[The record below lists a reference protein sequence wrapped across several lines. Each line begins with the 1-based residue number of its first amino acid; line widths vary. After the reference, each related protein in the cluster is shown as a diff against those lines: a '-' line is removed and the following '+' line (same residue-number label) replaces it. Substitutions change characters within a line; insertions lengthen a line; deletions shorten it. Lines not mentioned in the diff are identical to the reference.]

1 MMLIEVIADTLNDA
15 ILAEK
20 AGADRI
26 ELITAVGEGGLTPSY
41 GLIEAVCQAVSIPVS
56 VMVRPHSRSFTYTEQ
71 DVAIMKSDIK
81 ACKDIGAAGV
91 VIGAITSDGK
101 VDEEALS
108 VLLESAEDLD
118 VTYHRAFD
126 HVKNQMEALEVLKS
140 YKQIT
145 RILTSGGAEKAPQ
158 AKEQLQ
164 ELIKSCEGTHLTIM
178 PGSGITPE
186 NIAAFL
192 QDVTPRE
199 IHVGSGVRKNRSLL
213 HEIDVELLQTFKKL
227 CNTAGI

>member
-1 MMLIEVIADTLNDA
+1 MLIEVIADTLNDA

-20 AGADRI
+20 ARADRI

-41 GLIEAVCQAVSIPVS
+41 GLIEAVCHAVSIPVS
-56 VMVRPHSRSFTYTEQ
+56 VMIRPHSRSFTYTQQ

-81 ACKDIGAAGV
+81 ACRDIGAAGI
-91 VIGAITSDGK
+91 VIGAITAENK

-108 VLLESAEDLD
+108 VLLEDIEGLD

-126 HVKNQMEALEVLKS
+126 QVKNQLEALEVLKS
-140 YKQIT
+140 YKQIS

-164 ELIKSCEGTHLTIM
+164 ELINSCEGSHLTIM

-186 NIAAFL
+186 NIEAFL
-192 QDVTPRE
+192 QDVSPYE

-213 HEIDVELLQTFKKL
+213 NEIDVELLQTFKEL
-227 CNTAGI
+227 CKRAGA